1 MEMAAEKA
9 SVCVTGGGGFVAS
22 WLIKFL
28 LSKNYFVHAT
38 VRRPGDAKYAHLSA
52 FEKASENLRLFKADL
67 LDYDSIRSAVE
78 GCIGVFHVACPVPS
92 LSETILN
99 PKVEVIEPAVKGTQN
114 VLKASVEAK
123 VKRFVFVSS
132 IAAVFMNP
140 SWPKDQVMDETC
152 WSDTEYFRTAK
163 NWYCLSKTEAES
175 KALEF
180 AKGSELHVVSICPT
194 LVLGPIL
201 QSTVNTSSLY
211 LMRLLKGLESVENR
225 LLWIVDVRDLAE
237 ALILAFEKPEAE
249 GRYVCM
255 SHMIKTESLLD
266 MLKSKYPHYNYPKN
280 FTEAQEELRLSSD
293 KLQRLGWSYRPSK
306 DTLIDGVE
314 SYRQAGL
321 LD

>member
-1 MEMAAEKA
+1 MAAEKGC
-9 SVCVTGGGGFVAS
+9 VCVTVGGGFVAS
-22 WLIKFL
+22 WLIQLL

-78 GCIGVFHVACPVPS
+78 GCVGVFHVASPVPS
-92 LSETILN
+92 SSDTILN
-99 PKVEVIEPAVKGTQN
+99 PQVEVIEPAVKGTQN

-123 VKRFVFVSS
+123 VQRFVFVSS
-132 IAAVFMNP
+132 IAAVIMNP
-140 SWPKDQVMDETC
+140 SWPKDQVMDETS
-152 WSDTEYFRTAK
+152 WSDTEYCRTTK
-163 NWYCLSKTEAES
+163 NWYCLSKTEAECGT
-175 KALEF
+175 LEL
-180 AKGSELHVVSICPT
+180 AKGSKLDVVSICPS
-194 LVLGPIL
+194 LVLGPVL
-201 QSTVNTSSLY
+201 QSTVNTSSLF

-249 GRYVCM
+249 GRYIC
-255 SHMIKTESLLD
+255 SAHMIKTESLVD

-280 FTEAQEELRLSSD
+280 FTEAQQELRLSSE
-293 KLQRLGWSYRPSK
+293 KLQRLGWSYQPSK
-306 DTLIDGVE
+306 DTLFDSVQ
-314 SYRQAGL
+314 SYHQAGL